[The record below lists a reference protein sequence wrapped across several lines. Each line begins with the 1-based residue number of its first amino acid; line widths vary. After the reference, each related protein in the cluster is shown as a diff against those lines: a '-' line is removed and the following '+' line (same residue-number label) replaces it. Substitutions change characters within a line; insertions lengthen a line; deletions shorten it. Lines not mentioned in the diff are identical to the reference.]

1 MPGARI
7 EEVLRRDS
15 IRSMRIQPVAT
26 TPASARLHDVVA
38 VMQKRRV
45 AAVMVSD
52 GSDRVVGIFTE
63 RDLLNRI
70 VGLALNEHLTIGDV
84 MTPNP
89 RTLSPDDRIADA
101 IRLMTERGY
110 RHVPL
115 VDEKGRGVGLI
126 SARDVVEFVARHYP
140 KEVLNLPPD
149 LNQVMRQTDGG

>member
-38 VMQKRRV
+38 AMQKSRV
-45 AAVMVSD
+45 AAVMVSEN
-52 GSDRVVGIFTE
+52 DRVVGIFTE

-70 VGLALNEHLTIGDV
+70 VGLALNDHLTIGDV
-84 MTPNP
+84 MTPEP

-115 VDEKGRGVGLI
+115 VDDKGKGVGLI

-149 LNQVMRQTDGG
+149 LNQVMRQTEGG

>member
-7 EEVLRRDS
+7 EEILRRDS
-15 IRSMRIQPVAT
+15 IRSMRIQPVAM
-26 TPASARLHDVVA
+26 TPSSARLHDVVA
-38 VMQKRRV
+38 AMQKQRV
-45 AAVMVSD
+45 AAVVVSD
-52 GSDRVVGIFTE
+52 NDRVVGIFTE

-84 MTPNP
+84 MTPEP

-115 VDEKGRGVGLI
+115 VDDKGKGVGLI

-149 LNQVMRQTDGG
+149 LNQVMRQVDGG